1 MSYVLLS
8 LLVIGID
15 QGIKAWVVG
24 NVALH
29 TGVLS
34 LIPGVLNIVHLHNTG
49 AAFSFLAG
57 GGGRF
62 VFIAIAL
69 LFAAAVFAAIR
80 VGFVKGKA
88 EKYLLVLL
96 AAGGISNCID
106 RIFRGYV
113 VDMFDL
119 TMLRFPIFNF
129 ADIIITLSCFAFI
142 LITIFQKTPE

>member
-1 MSYVLLS
+1 MIYLLIS

-24 NVALH
+24 HIALH
-29 TGVLS
+29 TETLPM
-34 LIPGVLNIVHLHNTG
+34 IPGVLNIVHLHNTG

-62 VFIAIAL
+62 VFITIAL
-69 LFAAAVFAAIR
+69 AFAAAVAVAIR
-80 VGFVKGKA
+80 IGFVK
-88 EKYLLVLL
+88 EKNEKLLLVLL

-119 TMLRFPIFNF
+119 AAIRFPVFNF
-129 ADIIITLSCFAFI
+129 ADIIITLSCFLFI
-142 LITIFQKTPE
+142 IITIFQKTPE